1 MTLKY
6 IFTNNA
12 ESKLAVAIGGG
23 DSSLQVTDGALFP
36 DPVEGA
42 EGFIVQVIEGGK
54 KAYMTC
60 TARSGNVLTV
70 SRADSYSFTIMA
82 TVKHVLNAEVFNSF
96 LQKGTERVIEGDP
109 SGTVAHYFGEEV
121 FDSDA
126 GVFYKDCDGTWKVM
140 NGG

>member
-12 ESKLAVAIGGG
+12 KTKLAVAIGGG
-23 DSSLQVTDGALFP
+23 DSSLQVSDGALFP
-36 DPVEGA
+36 DPVVGTEC
-42 EGFIVQVIEGGK
+42 FVIQVVEGGK

-70 SRADSYSFTIMA
+70 TREDSYSFTIAA
-82 TVKHVLNAEVFNSF
+82 TVSHVLNAEVFNSF
-96 LQKGTERVIEGDP
+96 LQKGTERVIEGDL
-109 SGTVAHYFGEEV
+109 SGTEAYYFGEEV
-121 FDSDA
+121 FD
-126 GVFYKDCDGTWKVM
+126 GEVFYKDCNGIWKVM